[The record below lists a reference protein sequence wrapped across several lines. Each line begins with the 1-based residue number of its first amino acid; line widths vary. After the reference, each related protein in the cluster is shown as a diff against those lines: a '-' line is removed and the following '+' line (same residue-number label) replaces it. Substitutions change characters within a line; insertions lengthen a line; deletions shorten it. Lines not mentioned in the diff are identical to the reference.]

1 MGRMPHH
8 GDIEK
13 ETKKIYCGYWMAMEE
28 WEDTHDYSPGEKF
41 DDSNI
46 RID

>member
-1 MGRMPHH
+1 MGRMPQH

-13 ETKKIYCGYWMAMEE
+13 ETKKIYCGYWMTMEE
-28 WEDTHDYSPGEKF
+28 WEDIHDYSPGEKF